1 MLHRWGNPRRAV
13 WGGRDVIKAVL
24 VEDGYQQ
31 DEMAFIKS
39 REKEVTSQGFSC
51 ADGQGKAAEV
61 VRVRR

>member
-13 WGGRDVIKAVL
+13 WGGRDMIKAVL

-51 ADGQGKAAEV
+51 ADG
-61 VRVRR
+61 